1 MGVHFLQTFVEKKV
15 PGGCKDVNIGD
26 IVKAKKGS
34 RSNILVIDLFAI
46 DYKLLEM
53 YDLGKVIKK
62 DVNGGDFAGFKNAWI
77 KFLGR
82 LERAGIKVIFVCDG
96 ALPGKSIHLY
106 STYTTQRRR
115 IVQKDGGASS
125 NMAGIICPPPLG
137 PNRVN

>member
-1 MGVHFLQTFVEKKV
+1 MGVHFLQTFIEKKV

-34 RSNILVIDLFAI
+34 RSNILVIDLKAMHT
-46 DYKLLEM
+46 KPLEM
-53 YDLGKVIKK
+53 YDLGTVTKK

-106 STYTTQRRR
+106 STYSTTQRRR
-115 IVQKDGGASS
+115 IVQKDGGE
-125 NMAGIICPPPLG
+125 GH
-137 PNRVN
+137 